1 MLPLF
6 LQYLSQ
12 NLKENSHSVRQMKKI
27 VIQKVKKLRNGKK
40 IRKLRKCVLSVMK
53 YIIYHKILA
62 IGSDA
67 SAVQRTVDTAY
78 ETQCN
83 TCGET
88 EIKMKKLSSAKRGK
102 LDDQ

>member
-40 IRKLRKCVLSVMK
+40 IRKIRKCVLS
-53 YIIYHKILA
+53 
-62 IGSDA
+62 
-67 SAVQRTVDTAY
+67 
-78 ETQCN
+78 
-83 TCGET
+83 
-88 EIKMKKLSSAKRGK
+88 
-102 LDDQ
+102 DD